1 MTRPLKNLCEIAV
14 IGGGLAGLSAARHAA
29 RLGRLVTLFEG
40 SGLYGGQVATVDE
53 VEGLPLPG
61 HFSGQEIA
69 IPLLEDARKV
79 GVQIIEANISS
90 IDNCA
95 RLTLSDWEGKV
106 YYPAAV
112 IVASGGTLRKLG
124 VPGEEKFT
132 GRGVSRCAS
141 CDGGFYRDKHVVVVG
156 GGDGAVHEALVL
168 ARTSG
173 QVTMVCRSALSAKR
187 EYLDKLDAREN
198 LRFIWDSEVAEVL
211 GDMKLGGVRLRN
223 VKDGSLSDLEC
234 EGLFPFIGVVPNT
247 AAMPAALLGP
257 SGHVIAPADCR
268 TDDPRI
274 FAAGAV
280 RANYGGNA
288 VEAMAEGVR
297 AASAAA
303 ALLGRI
309 RV

>member
-1 MTRPLKNLCEIAV
+1 M
-14 IGGGLAGLSAARHAA
+14 
-29 RLGRLVTLFEG
+29 
-40 SGLYGGQVATVDE
+40 
-53 VEGLPLPG
+53 
-61 HFSGQEIA
+61 
-69 IPLLEDARKV
+69 
-79 GVQIIEANISS
+79 
-90 IDNCA
+90 
-95 RLTLSDWEGKV
+95 
-106 YYPAAV
+106 
-112 IVASGGTLRKLG
+112 
-124 VPGEEKFT
+124 KFT
-132 GRGVSRCAS
+132 TDCRKYRNIAPNIMPNTIPDAPISKPTVMKIFSSDFRDAPMVRNMAMSR
-141 CDGGFYRDKHVVVVG
+141 
-156 GGDGAVHEALVL
+156 VL

-280 RANYGGNA
+280 RADYGGNA